1 MSHSDNPENQLDLA
15 AVRNRLQR
23 TSGREYWRS
32 LDDLAATPEFQ
43 DLLHREFP
51 RQALGWAEDE
61 NPVEGR
67 RNFLKLMG
75 ASLAL
80 AGLTGCTRQPTEH
93 IVPYVRQPEELIPGR
108 PLFFATAT
116 TLGGVANGVLVES
129 HEGRP
134 TKIEG
139 NPEHPGTL
147 GACDIFSQA
156 SVLQLYDPDRAQA
169 ASLGGEIRGWGDF
182 FSAFRLA
189 LAAQKSKNGA
199 GIRILTETVTSP
211 TMAAQFKAIQK
222 LYPGA
227 KWHQWE
233 PAGPHSARAAAVT
246 SFGQPVNTYYDLTKA
261 NVILS
266 LDSDFLAQGAG
277 SLRYARQFAS
287 RRRVTGNQSTMNRL
301 YVVEPNPTP
310 TGAKADHRMPLRAG
324 DIEEFAWAVAT
335 GAQIALGPKKGDNQD
350 IYKWAGPVA
359 QDLLRNKGASVVIAG
374 DHQPPLVHAL
384 AHVMN
389 SHLGNVG
396 KTVFYTDPIE
406 ANPVD
411 QLASLQDLVKDL
423 DAGAVD
429 LLLILGGNP
438 VFNAPVELGLR
449 DRIKKAALSVHL
461 SLYEDET
468 STVCQWT
475 LPETHYLETWG
486 DARAF
491 DGTVSIQQPLIEPL
505 YGGRS
510 AYAMLQALTDSPET
524 RPYDIVKGYWA
535 AQHAGADFEAW
546 WRRAVHDGVV
556 PGTALPA
563 KTPALREE
571 AVTEKAEKRRLGGK
585 FEVNFR
591 PDPTIYDG
599 RFANNGW
606 LQELPKPI
614 TKLTWDNAAIMSP
627 GDAFRLGVPTGGMV
641 RLTYGGHTLKA
652 PVWIQPGHV
661 DGSITL
667 HLGYGRTSGGKAG
680 TGMGFNP
687 YGLRTAK
694 ALWQDAGL
702 EARKIDGAYLFA
714 ATQNDGAIHNERVLD
729 ESRHIIHKGD
739 IAEYL
744 KEPESVH
751 GGAEAPPHGLTM
763 YPDFNYST
771 DEHGKPKYAW
781 GMAIDLNAC
790 TGCSGCIVAC
800 QAENNIAVVGK
811 DQVRRSRN
819 MHWLRVDTYYS
830 GEPANPE
837 VYNQPVPCMQC
848 EDAPC
853 ELVCPVQA
861 TTHSAE
867 GLNDMVY
874 NRCVGT
880 RYCSNNCPYKVRRFN
895 FYLFS
900 DFETPSLK
908 LLHNPDVTVRSRGVM
923 EKCTYCVQRIN
934 AAKIDAEKQ
943 DRKVRDG
950 EIQTACQAS
959 CPTEA
964 IIFGNIND
972 PNSRVSK
979 MKAEKRNYGL
989 LQELNTRPRTTY
1001 LATLRNPNP
1010 EWES

>member
-1 MSHSDNPENQLDLA
+1 
-15 AVRNRLQR
+15 
-23 TSGREYWRS
+23 
-32 LDDLAATPEFQ
+32 
-43 DLLHREFP
+43 
-51 RQALGWAEDE
+51 
-61 NPVEGR
+61 
-67 RNFLKLMG
+67 
-75 ASLAL
+75 
-80 AGLTGCTRQPTEH
+80 
-93 IVPYVRQPEELIPGR
+93 
-108 PLFFATAT
+108 
-116 TLGGVANGVLVES
+116 
-129 HEGRP
+129 
-134 TKIEG
+134 
-139 NPEHPGTL
+139 
-147 GACDIFSQA
+147 
-156 SVLQLYDPDRAQA
+156 
-169 ASLGGEIRGWGDF
+169 
-182 FSAFRLA
+182 
-189 LAAQKSKNGA
+189 
-199 GIRILTETVTSP
+199 
-211 TMAAQFKAIQK
+211 
-222 LYPGA
+222 
-227 KWHQWE
+227 
-233 PAGPHSARAAAVT
+233 VT

-475 LPETHYLETWG
+475 LPETDYLETWG

-641 RLTYGGHTLKA
+641 RLTYEGHTLKA

>member
-1 MSHSDNPENQLDLA
+1 MSNSEENSNPDNRLDLA
-15 AVRNRLQR
+15 AVRQRLQGA
-23 TSGREYWRS
+23 SGREYWRS
-32 LDDLAATPEFQ
+32 LDDLASTPEFQ

-51 RQALGWAEDE
+51 RQAVGWSEDE

-108 PLFFATAT
+108 PLFFATAM
-116 TLGGVANGVLVES
+116 TLGGVANGLLAES

-139 NPEHPGTL
+139 NPEHPATL

-169 ASLGGEIRGWGDF
+169 VSYKGEIRGWGDF
-182 FSAFRLA
+182 FGAFRGV

-211 TMAAQFKAIQK
+211 TMAAQFRNIQK
-222 LYPGA
+222 LYPAA

-233 PAGPHSARAAAVT
+233 PAGSHSARAAAVQT
-246 SFGQPVNTYYDLTKA
+246 FGQPINTYYNLAHAD
-261 NVILS
+261 VVVS
-266 LDSDFLAQGAG
+266 LDSDFLASGVG

-287 RRRVTGNQSTMNRL
+287 RRRVTDNQGAMNRL
-301 YVVEPNPTP
+301 YVVEPMPTP
-310 TGAKADHRMPLRAG
+310 TGAKADHRMSLRAG
-324 DIEEFAWAVAT
+324 DIEEFAWALAT
-335 GAQIALGPKKGDNQD
+335 TMRTAKGPTKGQNADV
-350 IYKWAGPVA
+350 YKWVGPLA
-359 QDLLRNKGASVVIAG
+359 DDLLRHKGASLIIAG
-374 DHQPPLVHAL
+374 DYQPPIVHAL

-389 SHLGNVG
+389 DFLGNVG

-411 QLASLQDLVKDL
+411 QLASLEDLVKDL
-423 DAGAVD
+423 DAGAVE

-438 VFNAPVELGLR
+438 VFTSPVEIGMR
-449 DRIKKAALSVHL
+449 DRIQQARLRVHL
-461 SLYEDET
+461 SQYEDET
-468 STVCQWT
+468 SAVCQWS

-491 DGTVSIQQPLIEPL
+491 DGTVSIQQPLIAPL

-510 AYAMLQALTDSPET
+510 AYEILQTLTDSPET
-524 RPYDIVKGYWA
+524 KPYDMVKGYWA
-535 AQHAGADFEAW
+535 SQHTGTDFEAW

-556 PGTALPA
+556 AGTALPA
-563 KTPALREE
+563 KTPEIHGGAI
-571 AVTEKAEKRRLGGK
+571 TEHPQKRQLGGK
-585 FEVNFR
+585 FEVIFR

-599 RFANNGW
+599 RFANSGW

-614 TKLTWDNAAIMSP
+614 TKLTWDNAAIMSK
-627 GDAFRLGVPTGGMV
+627 GDAARLGVETADMV
-641 RLTYGGHTLKA
+641 RLTYEGHTLKA

-661 DGSITL
+661 DGAITL
-667 HLGYGRTSGGKAG
+667 HLGYGRTKAGRSG

-687 YGLRTAK
+687 YGLRTGK
-694 ALWQDAGL
+694 ALWQDTGL
-702 EARKIDGAYLFA
+702 EASKIPGTYVFA
-714 ATQNDGAIHNERVLD
+714 NTQMEGVLD
-729 ESRHIIHKGD
+729 EARHIIHKGD
-739 IAEYL
+739 IAEYQ
-744 KEPESVH
+744 KDPESVH
-751 GGAEAPPHGLTM
+751 NGAETPPDSLTL
-763 YPDFNYST
+763 YPGFDYSK
-771 DEHGKPKYAW
+771 GYAW

-790 TGCSGCIVAC
+790 TGCSACVVAC

-811 DQVRRSRN
+811 DQVRRGRI
-819 MHWLRVDTYYS
+819 MQWLRVDTYYKS
-830 GEPANPE
+830 NPANPNDLVNIE
-837 VYNQPVPCMQC
+837 LYNQPVPCMQC
-848 EDAPC
+848 ENAPC

-861 TTHSAE
+861 TSHSAE

-880 RYCSNNCPYKVRRFN
+880 RYCSNNCPYKVRHFN
-895 FYLFS
+895 FFLYS

-908 LLHNPDVTVRSRGVM
+908 LLNNPNVTVRSRGVM

-934 AAKIDAEKQ
+934 AAKIDSERE
-943 DRKVRDG
+943 DRKVEDG

-972 PNSRVSK
+972 PASRVSK

-989 LQELNTRPRTTY
+989 LADLNTKPRTTY
-1001 LATLRNPNP
+1001 LAALRNPNP
-1010 EWES
+1010 EWEA